1 VAAIWTSLMPGSGP
15 LSRALW
21 ALGFTQIVC
30 WGAIYYAISVLAR
43 PIAADTG
50 WSATVVFAG
59 FSLSLLVAGLSAAPL
74 GRLVDRAGGRRAMTL
89 GSAAGAAG
97 LALVGLAPDVPV
109 YFAGW
114 AVLGAA
120 SRLTLYDAAFATLVE
135 IDGRGARR
143 AISVLTLFG
152 GLASSIFWPLTQ
164 IVEQAIGWRG
174 TFLAYAVLALG
185 CAALHWLALP
195 PKPAAAPGPA
205 DAADGASPDEGSI
218 PAQER
223 PLAIALLTVSLA
235 LNGIVF
241 TALSAHMIPM
251 FVALGLA
258 LTTTVW
264 IASVKGVFQTLGRLA
279 ELVFGARLPPTLL
292 AVIATGAL
300 PLAFLA
306 LAPGVGLGTALL
318 FSIFYGVSN
327 GLVTIVRGALP
338 LVLFGRAGYAGV
350 LARIAA
356 PGLFLN
362 AAAPTAFAALIEAA
376 GPVAG
381 LVTLFVLSLASFVG
395 TLVLAARY
403 R

>member
-1 VAAIWTSLMPGSGP
+1 MPASGP
-15 LSRALW
+15 LARALW

-74 GRLVDRAGGRRAMTL
+74 GRLVDRRGGRAAMTI
-89 GSAAGAAG
+89 GGAIGGAG
-97 LALVGLAPDVPV
+97 LALVGLAPNVPV
-109 YFAGW
+109 YFVGW
-114 AVLGAA
+114 AVLGVA

-174 TFLAYAVLALG
+174 TFLAYALLTLG

-205 DAADGASPDEGSI
+205 GPADATSLDEGTI
-218 PAQER
+218 PPSER

-241 TALSAHMIPM
+241 TALSAHMIPI

-264 IASVKGVFQTLGRLA
+264 VASIKGVFQTLGRLA

-306 LAPGVGLGTALL
+306 LVPGVDLVTAVL

-327 GLVTIVRGALP
+327 GLVTIVRGGLP
-338 LVLFGRAGYAGV
+338 LVLFGRVGYAAV

-362 AAAPTAFAALIEAA
+362 AAAPAAFAALIEAA

>member
-1 VAAIWTSLMPGSGP
+1 LKPGSGP
-15 LSRALW
+15 LARALW

-74 GRLVDRAGGRRAMTL
+74 GRLVDRRGGRSAMTI
-89 GSAAGAAG
+89 GGAAGAAG
-97 LALVGLAPDVPV
+97 LALVGLAPNVPV
-109 YFAGW
+109 YLAGW
-114 AVLGAA
+114 AVLGLA

-164 IVEQAIGWRG
+164 LVEQAIGWRG
-174 TFLAYAVLALG
+174 TFIAYAALTLG

-195 PKPAAAPGPA
+195 AKGASAPGPA
-205 DAADGASPDEGSI
+205 GGSEGGSPDEGSI
-218 PAQER
+218 PPNER

-241 TALSAHMIPM
+241 TALSAHMIPI

-258 LTTTVW
+258 LSTTVW
-264 IASVKGVFQTLGRLA
+264 VASVKGVFQTLGRLG

-306 LAPGVGLGTALL
+306 LLPGVDLATALL

-327 GLVTIVRGALP
+327 GLVTIVRGGLP
-338 LVLFGRAGYAGV
+338 LVLFGRAGYAAV
-350 LARIAA
+350 LGRIAA

-376 GPVAG
+376 GAVAA